1 MDYFEQSRDETLCD
15 KWISYLNSCRE
26 CLFNVLCGLDK
37 QWQTL
42 FFNKHNNDNRQK

>member
-1 MDYFEQSRDETLCD
+1 MRFEYSTDETRCD
-15 KWISYLNSCRE
+15 KEIAWIKSCRE
-26 CLFNVLCGLDK
+26 CLFDVLCRLDK